1 MPGHQVLSSLDSHE
15 DRGWEVS
22 AQELSDLVKNRDTGE
37 SVPQIHS
44 KYGGVEG
51 LARKLRSDVK
61 KGLSAEETTE
71 HLAERHRV
79 FGENRFPEKE
89 ATGFFEYFF
98 DALKDETLI
107 ILMVSAVISII
118 LECALEDPK
127 EGWIEG
133 TAILV
138 TVFIV
143 ASVTAGNDVVK
154 DKQFRTLSAISA
166 DRKIKVERDGK
177 IDQLSI
183 FDIVIGDV
191 VVFDTG
197 DYIPADMILISGQSL
212 SVDESAMTGEP
223 EAVHKND
230 SDPFLLSGTMVT
242 EGIGRGL
249 VVAVGPHSQ
258 WGKIKES
265 LDKEDEKTPLQEKLE
280 DLAEL
285 IGKIGLAAAI
295 ITFIA
300 LLIRWIITEF
310 AIDHNKWDWDN
321 ISDIVSFLIIGI
333 TILVVAV
340 PEGLPLAVTLSLAY
354 SMLRMMKDQNL
365 VRHLVACETMGSA
378 TCICSDKTGTLTQN
392 KMTVVK
398 LWMGQQTFDDIS
410 SSSSS
415 VNTAKGM
422 ERVAELLCSGICVNS
437 SAYIKKQESG
447 KTEFVGAKTEGAMLV
462 LADKLGYQYEAVRE
476 SSKVV
481 RLFPFSSAKKRMSTL
496 IEISQGGRLHVKGA
510 SEVILD
516 LCNGALD
523 QKGEVQTLQQD
534 QKRQLNELI
543 NDWASQ
549 GLRTLTVA
557 FRDINQDKTDKI
569 GKDLNF
575 HEDLDKDLIL
585 IGIVGIEDPVRDEV
599 PDAIAQCKRAGITVR
614 MVTGDNIL
622 TAKKIGRQCGI
633 LTDNGVAVEGPDF
646 RKLSAEEI
654 DKLIPKLQIIA
665 RCSPQD
671 KLILVKHLRERGE
684 VVGVTGDGTN
694 DAPILREADVG
705 FAMGISGT
713 EVAKSAA
720 DVIILDDN
728 FASIEKAV
736 LWGRNVYDSIR
747 KFIQFQ
753 STVNAVAL
761 VIAFVGA
768 LSKGYSPLTAVQ
780 LLWVNLIMDT
790 LAALA
795 LATESPHE
803 SLLDRPPHGRDS
815 KLITRLMWR
824 TIVGGAILQLAV
836 LFAILYSEPL
846 IDRLTDDDDQDE
858 KDLRKTLIFNV
869 FVLMQV
875 FNEINCR
882 KLEND
887 RNIFKGFFS
896 NPLFLAIIGITI
908 GVQFILVQFA
918 GPAASTIS
926 LTWKQWLFSLGIS
939 FAVLPWGIL
948 VRFVPIPQGK
958 AEQHSEEQR
967 GLLPK
972 QAQAK
977 HYSAVDHL

>member
-1 MPGHQVLSSLDSHE
+1 MSKHKILASLESSD
-15 DRGWEVS
+15 DRDWEVT

-37 SVPQIHS
+37 SVPQIQS
-44 KYGGVEG
+44 KYGGVSG
-51 LARKLRSDVK
+51 LAKKLRSDAK
-61 KGLSAEETTE
+61 KGLGVEETTD
-71 HLAERHRV
+71 HLSERQRL
-79 FGENRFPEKE
+79 FGENRLPEKE
-89 ATGFFEYFF
+89 ATGFFEYLF

-107 ILMVSAVISII
+107 VLMIAAVISII
-118 LECALEDPK
+118 LECTLEDPK

-138 TVFIV
+138 TVFVV
-143 ASVTAGNDVVK
+143 ATVTAGNDVVK
-154 DKQFRTLSAISA
+154 DKQFRALSAVSA
-166 DRKIKVERDGK
+166 DRKIKVERGGQ
-177 IDQLSI
+177 IDQISV
-183 FDIVIGDV
+183 FDVVIGDI

-212 SVDESAMTGEP
+212 HVDESAMTGEA
-223 EAVHKND
+223 ETVQKNE

-242 EGIGRGL
+242 EGVGRGL
-249 VVAVGPHSQ
+249 VIAVGPHSQ

-265 LDKEDEKTPLQEKLE
+265 LDKEDEKTPLQEQLE
-280 DLAEL
+280 NLAEL

-295 ITFIA
+295 ITFFA
-300 LLIRWIITEF
+300 LLFRWIIVEF
-310 AIDHNKWDWDN
+310 AVDHAKWDWDN

-333 TILVVAV
+333 IVLVIAV

-354 SMLRMMKDQNL
+354 SMMKMMKDQNL

-398 LWMGQQTFDDIS
+398 LWMGQQVFEDIAS
-410 SSSSS
+410 SSSA
-415 VNTAKGM
+415 VNTAKSM
-422 ERVAELLCSGICVNS
+422 ERVTELLCTGVCVNS
-437 SAYIKKQESG
+437 SAYIEKRESG
-447 KTEFVGAKTEGAMLV
+447 KIEFVGAKTEGAMLV
-462 LADKLGYQYEAVRE
+462 LADKLGFQYDIVRDT
-476 SSKVV
+476 SKIV

-496 IEISQGGRLHVKGA
+496 VEASQGGRLHVKGA

-516 LCNGALD
+516 LCTGVLD
-523 QKGEVQTLQQD
+523 QKGEVQPMNQD
-534 QKRQLNELI
+534 KKKQLGELI
-543 NDWASQ
+543 NNWASQ
-549 GLRTLTVA
+549 GLRTLSIA
-557 FRDINQDKTDKI
+557 CRDISQDKTDHVAKNPDF
-569 GKDLNF
+569 K
-575 HEDLDKDLIL
+575 EDLDKDLTL
-585 IGIVGIEDPVRDEV
+585 IGIVGIEDPVREEV

-633 LTDNGVAVEGPDF
+633 LTDDGVAIEGPDF

-665 RCSPQD
+665 RCSPHD

-753 STVNAVAL
+753 STINAVAL
-761 VIAFVGA
+761 VTAFVGA

-795 LATESPHE
+795 LATETPNE
-803 SLLDRPPHGRDS
+803 GLLDRRPHGRDS

-824 TIVGGAILQLAV
+824 TIIGGAILQLII

-846 IDRLTDDDDQDE
+846 IDRLADDDQDE

-882 KLEND
+882 KLENE
-887 RNIFKGFFS
+887 RNVFKNFFN
-896 NPLFLAIIGITI
+896 NPLFLSIIGITTL
-908 GVQFILVQFA
+908 VQVILVQFA
-918 GPAASTIS
+918 GPFASTIG
-926 LTWKQWLFSLGIS
+926 LTWKQWVFCFGIS
-939 FAVLPWGIL
+939 FVVLPWGIL
-948 VRFVPIPQGK
+948 VRFIPIPQEK
-958 AEQHSEEQR
+958 EEQHNNQEEKS
-967 GLLPK
+967 LLPK
-972 QAQAK
+972 HAKAK
-977 HYSAVDHL
+977 HYSAVDQL

>member
-1 MPGHQVLSSLDSHE
+1 MSHKVLSSLDSNE
-15 DRGWEVS
+15 DRGWEVT

-37 SVPQIHS
+37 SVPQIQS
-44 KYGGVEG
+44 KYGGLDG
-51 LARKLRSDVK
+51 LSKKLRSDLK
-61 KGLSAEETTE
+61 TGLSVEETTE
-71 HLAERHRV
+71 HLVERQRV
-79 FGENRFPEKE
+79 FGENRLEEKE
-89 ATGFFEYFF
+89 PTGFFEYFF

-107 ILMVSAVISII
+107 ILMVSAVISIV
-118 LECALEDPK
+118 LECTLEDAS

-138 TVFIV
+138 TVMIV

-166 DRKIKVERDGK
+166 DRKIKIERDGK
-177 IDQLSI
+177 VDQISI
-183 FDIVIGDV
+183 FDIVVGDV
-191 VVFDTG
+191 VVLDTG
-197 DYIPADMILISGQSL
+197 DYIPADMLLISGQSL
-212 SVDESAMTGEP
+212 SIDESAMTGEA

-230 SDPFLLSGTMVT
+230 KDPFLLSGTMVT
-242 EGIGRGL
+242 EGMARGL
-249 VVAVGPHSQ
+249 VIAVGPHSQ

-265 LDKEDEKTPLQEKLE
+265 LEKEDEKTPLQEKLE

-285 IGKIGLAAAI
+285 IGKIGLTAAI
-295 ITFIA
+295 VTFVA
-300 LLIRWIITEF
+300 LLLRWIIKDF
-310 AIDHNKWDWDN
+310 AIDHDKWDWDN
-321 ISDIVSFLIIGI
+321 ISDIVGFLIIGI

-392 KMTVVK
+392 KMTVMK
-398 LWMGQQTFDDIS
+398 LWMGHQVFDDIS
-410 SSSSS
+410 NSSSSANS
-415 VNTAKGM
+415 AKSM
-422 ERVAELLCSGICVNS
+422 ERVTELLCTSVSVNS
-437 SAYIKKQESG
+437 SAYIEKRESG
-447 KTEFVGAKTEGAMLV
+447 KIEFVGAKTEGAMLV
-462 LADKLGYQYEAVRE
+462 LAEKLGFQYEAVRE

-481 RLFPFSSAKKRMSTL
+481 KLFPFSSAKKRMSTL
-496 IEISQGGRLHVKGA
+496 VEISRGGRLHVKGA

-516 LCNGALD
+516 LCNGVLD
-523 QKGEVQTLQQD
+523 QKGEVQTLQHD
-534 QKRQLNELI
+534 QKKQLNEII
-543 NDWASQ
+543 NEWASQ
-549 GLRTLTVA
+549 GLRTLTIA
-557 FRDINQDKTDKI
+557 YRDISQDKIDQIAKSDF
-569 GKDLNF
+569 K
-575 HEDLDKDLIL
+575 EDLDRELIL
-585 IGIVGIEDPVRDEV
+585 IGIVGIEDPVRQEV
-599 PDAIAQCKRAGITVR
+599 PDAIAQCQRAGITVR

-633 LTDNGVAVEGPDF
+633 LTDNGVAIEGPDF

-665 RCSPQD
+665 RCSPHD

-795 LATESPHE
+795 LATESPNP
-803 SLLDRPPHGRDS
+803 SLLDRPPHGRNS

-824 TIVGGAILQLAV
+824 TIIGGAILQLAI

-887 RNIFKGFFS
+887 RNVFKGFFN
-896 NPLFLAIIGITI
+896 NPIFLAIIAITLV
-908 GVQFILVQFA
+908 VQFIMVQFA
-918 GPAASTIS
+918 GPFASTIS
-926 LTWKQWLFSLGIS
+926 LTWKQWLFCLGIS
-939 FAVLPWGIL
+939 VSVLPWGFL
-948 VRFVPIPQGK
+948 VRFVPIPQERE
-958 AEQHSEEQR
+958 EQPSEEKK

-977 HYSAVDHL
+977 HYSGVDHL